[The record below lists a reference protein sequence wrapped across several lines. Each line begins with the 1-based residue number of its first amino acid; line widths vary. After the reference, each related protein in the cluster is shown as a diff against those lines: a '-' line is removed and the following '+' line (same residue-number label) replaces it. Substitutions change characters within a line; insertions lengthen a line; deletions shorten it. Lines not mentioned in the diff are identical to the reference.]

1 MDLRSPVKN
10 VLRMCGHAVVSTV
23 HDRLN
28 GIERALRDI
37 LDENTELAST
47 QTALLQSGVHV
58 VEKLAKLEE
67 EIQRAEGRVTA
78 RMQNDCASRSDI
90 RDLARAL
97 EELKELLLEQSAAAT
112 RAGEAVASA
121 LSEQTTAV
129 ARSDERITAA
139 ITDAVRRVQRQ
150 IENSRVA
157 AVEKMAALGDG
168 MREAVAPGVE
178 KMVALGD
185 GMRETA
191 ASSLAV
197 LEPYAQR
204 TMAFLSNES
213 VRQVCVETSDY
224 VATNPELGLFEFL
237 YSFLPSRKALDIGA
251 HAGEVSNYLLKV
263 GYEVYAFEPCPETYR
278 GLHSRLAAV
287 PDFHPFQVAI
297 GNADGQQPLYSVEDR
312 SPDKVYGDP
321 TVYNSLSRHGM
332 PADLPFHGE
341 SVIVPVRTLAGLHAE
356 GRVPE
361 DVGLVKVDTEG
372 FDLEVIR
379 GMREYRY
386 PAVMVEF
393 WDSAIPFGGPDLPY
407 TLETLVAEMHAR
419 RYLWYI
425 VVYRVWGEPQTAFFC
440 NHDRAVPN
448 SWGNVIFFRDREIF
462 DQAQKWCAAVLPRT
476 YFKPMPV
483 HAPDPANYGR

>member
-58 VEKLAKLEE
+58 VEKLAKIEE
-67 EIQRAEGRVTA
+67 AIQRADERVIA
-78 RMQNDCASRSDI
+78 GMQNVSRSDI
-90 RDLARAL
+90 RDLAGAL
-97 EELKELLLEQSAAAT
+97 GEFKALLLEQSAAAT

-121 LSEQTTAV
+121 MSAQTA
-129 ARSDERITAA
+129 
-139 ITDAVRRVQRQ
+139 
-150 IENSRVA
+150 
-157 AVEKMAALGDG
+157 
-168 MREAVAPGVE
+168 AVAPAVE

-191 ASSLAV
+191 AASLAV
-197 LEPYAQR
+197 LQPCAQR

-251 HAGEVSNYLLKV
+251 HAGEVSNHLLKA

-278 GLHSRLAAV
+278 RLHSRLTAV

-356 GRVPE
+356 GRVPD

-407 TLETLVAEMHAR
+407 TVETLVAEMRAR
-419 RYLWYI
+419 QYLWYI
-425 VVYRVWGEPQTAFFC
+425 VLYRVWGEPQTAFFC

-483 HAPDPANYGR
+483 HAPDLANYGH